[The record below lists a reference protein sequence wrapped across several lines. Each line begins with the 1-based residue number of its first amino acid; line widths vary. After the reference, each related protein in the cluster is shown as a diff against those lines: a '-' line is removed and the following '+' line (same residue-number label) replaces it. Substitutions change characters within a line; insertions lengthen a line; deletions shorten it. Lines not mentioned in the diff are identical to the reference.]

1 MSVQLSLDAKGYTQG
16 INEAKESTAEYTNQV
31 TKITKELPNMKKEL
45 AQAKKETLGLTLAIS
60 KLSDEQKASAEGRAM
75 IAMLEETKQKA
86 AELTDMMGD
95 TNAAIKTMASD
106 TRELDVFGEVFGAA
120 GNAVSAFSGAIGLAT
135 GQEKQLQKAVA
146 AFTTVQSIS
155 NTVTKIAAVFQKQ
168 SATMQALSAM
178 KTKIKTAATNVDTAA
193 TVANTGATT
202 AGTAAQNSLNTAIAI
217 GKALLGDWKSIVTA
231 VAVAIGG
238 YAAASALMTDDL
250 EETVNAAEDA
260 KKRQQEYKKELL
272 DTANNAVVPLY
283 ASYLKLQS
291 IWKSLNTE
299 AEKTQFIKDYANE
312 MNNLGFSVKSVVD
325 AENLFVKNTELFKKS
340 IIIRAKLAVKQK
352 QLEDMLAN
360 GMTEE
365 QIFGK
370 SENAL
375 SNGAHTIGEFIAGG
389 VADDISNL
397 ISELNGVYK
406 QMGVG
411 GSSSGTTT
419 TNKVKVDVDTPT
431 PEELNKRTDEITEK
445 IKNIPLPISINYTEE
460 EIQKRIK
467 VLQEKVKTM
476 PIYIDGEVNIDRVKT
491 KEQINSLKNE
501 LENPMSEWDKENAKI
516 AKSLAKDY
524 ETLRQ
529 QADAWQKK
537 EDEDKQRKLDNYNE
551 IGQGIQNIGSM
562 MTSIGQMTDNE
573 AINIMGIVAQA
584 VANVAL
590 GFSKALAK
598 EGKIG
603 VWDWIA
609 AAAAGLAT
617 MVSVQQA
624 IKQQTQG
631 YAGGGV
637 ITGPYSSGDRMLARV
652 NAGEM
657 ILNNRQQSHLFNAID
672 ENRLGGGSQSMVLQ
686 SVKVRGADLYLTM
699 KNYENTTGKKL

>member
-1 MSVQLSLDAKGYTQG
+1 MSVKLNLDASGYTKG
-16 INEAKESTAEYTNQV
+16 IQEASDSTKQYTNQV
-31 TKITKELPNMKKEL
+31 TTITKELPNMKREL
-45 AQAKKETLGLTLAIS
+45 AQAKKETLALTLAIS
-60 KLSDEQKASAEGRAM
+60 RMTDQQKASAEGRAM
-75 IAMLEETKQKA
+75 IKMLEETKQKA

-120 GNAVSAFSGAIGLAT
+120 GNAVSAFSGVLGLAT

-217 GKALLGDWKSIVTA
+217 GKALLGDWKSIVMA

-238 YAAASALMTDDL
+238 YAAASALMTDGI
-250 EETVNAAEDA
+250 EEATNATEEA
-260 KKRQQEYKKELL
+260 KKRQQEYRKELL
-272 DTANNAVVPLY
+272 DTANNAAVPLY
-283 ASYLKLQS
+283 ASYLKLQAA
-291 IWKSLNTE
+291 WKNLNTE
-299 AEKTQFIKDYANE
+299 AEKKQFIKDYANE
-312 MNNLGFSVKSVVD
+312 MKNLGVAVNSVTD
-325 AENLFVKNTELFKKS
+325 AENLFVKHTQAFIAS
-340 IIIRAKLAVKQK
+340 IMIRAKLAVKQK
-352 QLEDMLAN
+352 QLEDMLAK

-375 SNGAHTIGEFIAGG
+375 SNGAHTIGEF
-389 VADDISNL
+389 
-397 ISELNGVYK
+397 
-406 QMGVG
+406 VG
-411 GSSSGTTT
+411 
-419 TNKVKVDVDTPT
+419 
-431 PEELNKRTDEITEK
+431 
-445 IKNIPLPISINYTEE
+445 KNIATEIAQLEVELQNILKQFGGGTANVNVKQTYTKTGNEPTKE
-460 EIQKRIK
+460 EIQKRTNEITQYYKDNPIK
-467 VLQEKVKTM
+467 ISIDFSQAEIEDKIKKLKDKLKNTPLTIDGKFKNPEISKIEKEIESWEKKLKPSTSIVDPDEFEKSMKGVEEHNNQVLQKMMEDDERAKQQK
-476 PIYIDGEVNIDRVKT
+476 IDN
-491 KEQINSLKNE
+491 L
-501 LENPMSEWDKENAKI
+501 
-516 AKSLAKDY
+516 
-524 ETLRQ
+524 
-529 QADAWQKK
+529 
-537 EDEDKQRKLDNYNE
+537 NE
-551 IGQGIQNIGSM
+551 IGEGIQTISGM
-562 MTSIGQMTDNE
+562 MASVSQLTDDE
-573 AINIMGIVAQA
+573 AINIMAIVGQA

-598 EGKIG
+598 EGKLG

-624 IKQQTQG
+624 IKQQTAG
-631 YAGGGV
+631 YAEGGV
-637 ITGPYSSGDRMLARV
+637 ITGPNSIGDRMIARV
-652 NAGEM
+652 NSGEM
-657 ILNNRQQSHLFNAID
+657 ILNNRQQSNLFNAID
-672 ENRLGGGSQSMVLQ
+672 ENRLGNNQPQSFMLQ